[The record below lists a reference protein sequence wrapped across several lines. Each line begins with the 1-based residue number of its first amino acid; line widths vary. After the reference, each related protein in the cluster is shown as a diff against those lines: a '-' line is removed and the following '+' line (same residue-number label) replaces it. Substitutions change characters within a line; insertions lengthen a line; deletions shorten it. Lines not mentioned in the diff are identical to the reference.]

1 MSINISKEKRDGLIN
16 KIKTIRTYIAEA
28 PQDDNTGTLLVY
40 LSELEKE
47 VKSRKYG
54 LVFEEHRE
62 GIDEALEKNV
72 PVLTEEPDLFINNG
86 GQMNFLI
93 EGDNLASLQLLLKTH
108 RGKIDLIYIDPPYNT
123 GSKDF
128 IYDDD
133 YVSVDDGYRHSKWMS
148 FMSKRLLLARQLL
161 TDEGCIFV
169 QISDIELAQ
178 LKNLC
183 DSIFGEDNFLNVISV
198 NMKNIAGASGGGE
211 DKRFKKNCE
220 YILVYAKNYA
230 LMPLFNGAYE
240 LTEMSELIQKYID
253 NGVSWKYT
261 SVLLESGEKEYLG
274 STVDGDGND
283 ILIYLR
289 KNPVIVSIKQAA
301 TMDGITEKE
310 AYKKYGTKIFQTTN
324 AQTSIR
330 TRVMD
335 YRHELGVTE
344 DLLSIEYFPKTGR
357 NKGKVYE
364 QFYKGDKCRLFVWLS
379 DTSEVIDDVLYKK
392 DLQGTYWDFTAYMK
406 NVNKEAGVDFSN
418 GKKPLAL
425 MKRIIS
431 LYPRNDIT
439 VLDYFAGSGST
450 GHGVIEQNQEDE
462 GTRQFILCT
471 NNQNGICREKT
482 FIRLQNVIRGY
493 INERGK
499 SFSANPASLK
509 YYRVDFVSQKDEDGN
524 SLFYYD
530 YAPNLLEHVR
540 ELVELENG
548 VNFTDN
554 AENAIVLTDEEADA
568 FFENT
573 DLLNLCRRLYVGHDV
588 LLTAEQEETL
598 KSLEI
603 ELIVIPDYYYKGL
616 EG

>member
-283 ILIYLR
+283 ILMIMLQKR
-289 KNPVIVSIKQAA
+289 RSVHNLKSSARRMKLPSWKHSFCGN
-301 TMDGITEKE
+301 TM
-310 AYKKYGTKIFQTTN
+310 IFQIKRLITTPCLV
-324 AQTSIR
+324 QCQ
-330 TRVMD
+330 
-335 YRHELGVTE
+335 
-344 DLLSIEYFPKTGR
+344 
-357 NKGKVYE
+357 
-364 QFYKGDKCRLFVWLS
+364 QFRL
-379 DTSEVIDDVLYKK
+379 I
-392 DLQGTYWDFTAYMK
+392 M
-406 NVNKEAGVDFSN
+406 
-418 GKKPLAL
+418 
-425 MKRIIS
+425 
-431 LYPRNDIT
+431 
-439 VLDYFAGSGST
+439 
-450 GHGVIEQNQEDE
+450 
-462 GTRQFILCT
+462 
-471 NNQNGICREKT
+471 
-482 FIRLQNVIRGY
+482 
-493 INERGK
+493 
-499 SFSANPASLK
+499 
-509 YYRVDFVSQKDEDGN
+509 
-524 SLFYYD
+524 
-530 YAPNLLEHVR
+530 
-540 ELVELENG
+540 
-548 VNFTDN
+548 
-554 AENAIVLTDEEADA
+554 IVLFMIPMITWI
-568 FFENT
+568 
-573 DLLNLCRRLYVGHDV
+573 NL
-588 LLTAEQEETL
+588 
-598 KSLEI
+598 
-603 ELIVIPDYYYKGL
+603 
-616 EG
+616 